1 MERSSLIGVSEIKVD
16 KGRRVIEGY
25 ASKRNRDLHGAIVCE
40 GAFTKTI
47 SERKDRILV
56 LRDHDPMR
64 VVGKALRMAEDPNG
78 LYTESQIAKT
88 PLGDETLELADSEI
102 LTGMS
107 IGYDPIPGKI
117 GYETIDGKSTRML
130 REVKLY
136 EYSFVAFP
144 ANEEARITGV
154 KGLYDLGCALLTL
167 SDIEI
172 AVARLKGH
180 ASNMTDEERA
190 IADAMLG
197 KLLSVTPELS
207 ALLQPAEASATPS
220 ESPDEAARLNPE
232 LRRVA
237 SEIAKSV
244 ELTKLNREIRKWKG
258 PKSRSF
264 ATP

>member
-1 MERSSLIGVSEIKVD
+1 MERMSLIGASEIKVD

-25 ASKRNRDLHGAIVCE
+25 ASKRNRDLHGDIVCA

-64 VVGKALRMAEDPNG
+64 VAGKALRMAEDENG

-88 PLGDETLELADSEI
+88 LLGDETLELADSGI

-107 IGYDPIPGKI
+107 IGYDVIPGKV
-117 GYETIDGKSTRML
+117 GYESIDGKSTRML

-167 SDIEI
+167 DDIDR
-172 AVARLKGH
+172 AVARLNGH
-180 ASNMTDEERA
+180 AENLTDEERG
-190 IADAMLG
+190 IAEAMLARLG
-197 KLLSVTPELS
+197 AVTPSLS
-207 ALLQPAEASATPS
+207 ALLQPADTATASP
-220 ESPDEAARLNPE
+220 ESPAVAAVLDAE
-232 LRRVA
+232 TMAAAQKLFQT
-237 SEIAKSV
+237 V
-244 ELTKLNREIRKWKG
+244 ELTKFKTEIQLWK
-258 PKSRSF
+258 
-264 ATP
+264 